1 MHTNL
6 DFSQTEYSLMWGNEN
21 ELNDKKIFKIL
32 MLVYALVLF
41 GSAALVFTIYEGIV
55 NFSIY
60 FVYVAVGV
68 ILGLGAIILIYLFS
82 KKNNF

>member
-1 MHTNL
+1 
-6 DFSQTEYSLMWGNEN
+6 MWGNEN